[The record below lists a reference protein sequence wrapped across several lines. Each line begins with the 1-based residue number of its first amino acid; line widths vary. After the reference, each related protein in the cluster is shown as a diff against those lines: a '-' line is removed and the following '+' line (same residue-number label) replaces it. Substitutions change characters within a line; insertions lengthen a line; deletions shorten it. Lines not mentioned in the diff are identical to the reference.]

1 MAPCESLTATNK
13 QDEKYEIIIPNLT
26 FMIRDSVYKIALT
39 LFGREITMPTANILR
54 KPYWARHQRHQEV
67 KRQDPNKT
75 IYKDNFKIANAIL

>member
-1 MAPCESLTATNK
+1 
-13 QDEKYEIIIPNLT
+13 
-26 FMIRDSVYKIALT
+26 MIRDSVYKIALT

-54 KPYWARHQRHQEV
+54 KPYWARHQEV